1 MFHPCILGKPQKALT
16 HTARCA
22 QVQSLL
28 KLGLLQRAFETAR
41 DAGSRADVR
50 LVAAEAG
57 RRADSD
63 IVATCT
69 AYLQSDE

>member
-1 MFHPCILGKPQKALT
+1 MPSIICLCHTLILTGL
-16 HTARCA
+16 CV

-41 DAGSRADVR
+41 DAGSRTDVR

-63 IVATCT
+63 VVAMCT
-69 AYLQSDE
+69 TYLQSD